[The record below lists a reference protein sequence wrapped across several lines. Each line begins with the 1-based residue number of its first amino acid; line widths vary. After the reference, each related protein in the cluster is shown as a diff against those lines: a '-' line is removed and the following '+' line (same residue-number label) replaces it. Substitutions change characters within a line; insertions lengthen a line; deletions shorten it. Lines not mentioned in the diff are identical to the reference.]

1 MNKQLVEQF
10 FNKVEQYQTITIF
23 GHIYPDGDCYASS
36 EGLKYLLK
44 ELYPNKDIYVLGT
57 DINKLP
63 TYFPRQDIIEDKIIE
78 DSLVICTDLPDKARV
93 GDKRAFSLPHK
104 EIIKIDHHI
113 FKEDFGGLEIIDDK
127 ASSCA
132 EMIAEIFYTK
142 FEKLPS
148 LAASILYYGFTTD
161 TNRFMYA
168 SSTSSLIAARLLKDG
183 ANCKDIYSSLY
194 VVSEKSIKFSGYL
207 YSNYKTTR
215 LGLCYCIIPL
225 EVSKKFGYTPHQ
237 AALFVNSIGRIESS
251 RLWVIIA
258 ECEDKK
264 AFCEFRSIGDIDV
277 QKVATKF
284 TGGGHLN
291 ASGCTLSD
299 FSRADEVIAECEKTL
314 LDSFAPYQEELSTM
328 LDLASQ
334 TSSIILDYYKKGFD
348 VEIKD
353 DNSPVTSADKA
364 SDKLIRETLQSKF
377 KDHGFLS
384 EEDVDDNSRFEKEL
398 VFIVDP
404 LDGTK
409 DFVNKDDMFATN
421 IALTKNG
428 EIVVGV
434 VSIPCL
440 NRIYFAVKG
449 KGSYLI
455 EKDHTIRKLHVS
467 YKKNDLTVY
476 NSAFHKNE
484 KYLELI
490 QTNKKVSK
498 INYVGSALKACLI
511 AQGEGEVCYS
521 LGKGTKFWDTCAPQ
535 IVLEEAGGVFITN
548 HQHKFNYS
556 LKEVRNLDGFIAL
569 NNIDNLLLDDNQLE
583 EVLKFKK

>member
-1 MNKQLVEQF
+1 MNKQLIDEF
-10 FNKVEQYQTITIF
+10 FKKVEQYDTITIF

-44 ELYPNKDIYVLGT
+44 QLYPSKDIYVLGT

-63 TYFPRQDIIEDKIIE
+63 SYFPRQDIVEDKVIE
-78 DSLVICTDLPDKARV
+78 NSLVICTDLPDKARV
-93 GDKRAFSLPHK
+93 GDKRAFELSHK
-104 EIIKIDHHI
+104 DIIKIDHHI
-113 FKEDFGGLEIIDDK
+113 FKEDFGGLEMIDDE

-132 EMIAEIFYTK
+132 EIIASIFYTK
-142 FEKLPS
+142 YETLPS
-148 LAASILYYGFTTD
+148 FAASILYYGFTTD

-168 SSTSSLIAARLLKDG
+168 NSKSSLIGARLLKDG
-183 ANCKDIYSSLY
+183 ANCKDIYASLY
-194 VVSEKSIKFSGYL
+194 VTSEKSIKFTGYL
-207 YSNYKTTR
+207 YSHYKSTR
-215 LGLCYCIIPL
+215 LGVVYCIIPFKD
-225 EVSKKFGYTPHQ
+225 SKKYGYTPHQ

-251 RLWVIIA
+251 KLWVIIS
-258 ECEDKK
+258 ECEDGK

-277 QKVATKF
+277 QKIASKF

-291 ASGCTLSD
+291 ASGCSLDKFT
-299 FSRADEVIAECEKTL
+299 RADEVIKECEKTL
-314 LDSFAPYQEELSTM
+314 LDSFSPYQEELETM

-377 KDHGFLS
+377 KNHGFLS

-409 DFVNKDDMFATN
+409 DFVAKDNMFATN
-421 IALTKNG
+421 IALTKKG

-455 EKDHTIRKLHVS
+455 EEGNTVKKLHVS
-467 YKKNDLTVY
+467 YKKHELTVF
-476 NSAFHKNE
+476 NSAFHKNK

-490 QTNKKVSK
+490 NLNKKVKK
-498 INYVGSALKACLI
+498 IDYVGSALKACLI

-548 HQHKFNYS
+548 HKNKFDYS

-569 NNIDNLLLDDNQLE
+569 NSIDNLLLNDNQLE